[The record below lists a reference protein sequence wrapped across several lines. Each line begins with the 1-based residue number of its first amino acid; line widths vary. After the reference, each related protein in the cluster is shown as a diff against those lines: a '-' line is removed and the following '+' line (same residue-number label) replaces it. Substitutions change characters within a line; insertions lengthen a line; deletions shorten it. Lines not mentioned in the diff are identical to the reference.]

1 MKILPYS
8 AARFS
13 ISGRDGSPIAPEGK
27 VFYCNK
33 EKNLKIIIEWGYSG
47 FTTLTS
53 MSASV
58 VITRLWNQMPWS
70 EVIVG
75 KFDDRSNT
83 FEIRETKKPIKPPVK
98 PPVKPAMQGSSR
110 VQNDGNQILQVINVI
125 LYFFCNSKEAETLF
139 EQNLVPT
146 KSEAF
151 ESHGL

>member
-33 EKNLKIIIEWGYSG
+33 EKNLKIILEWGYSG
-47 FTTLTS
+47 FTTLTT

-58 VITRLWNQMPWS
+58 VITRLWNQMPWT

-75 KFDDRSNT
+75 KFNDRSNT

-98 PPVKPAMQGSSR
+98 PAMQGSSN
-110 VQNDGNQILQVINVI
+110 VQNDGNKTVQVSNVI
-125 LYFFCNSKEAETLF
+125 LYFFCKF
-139 EQNLVPT
+139 
-146 KSEAF
+146 
-151 ESHGL
+151 

>member
-33 EKNLKIIIEWGYSG
+33 EKNLKVILEWGYSG
-47 FTTLTS
+47 FTTLTT

-58 VITRLWNQMPWS
+58 VIARLWNQMPWT

-75 KFDDRSNT
+75 KF
-83 FEIRETKKPIKPPVK
+83 
-98 PPVKPAMQGSSR
+98 
-110 VQNDGNQILQVINVI
+110 
-125 LYFFCNSKEAETLF
+125 
-139 EQNLVPT
+139 
-146 KSEAF
+146 KSPRF
-151 ESHGL
+151 